1 MQGNAPRSKRVSSL
15 VVHLWSVLHGKGKA
29 NDGFGMA
36 KARQMIKL
44 IDVKEKNKN
53 VFLEKVKK

>member
-1 MQGNAPRSKRVSSL
+1 
-15 VVHLWSVLHGKGKA
+15 
-29 NDGFGMA
+29 MA

-53 VFLEKVKK
+53 VFLEKVRMFRIKNEKKICFVVIFLFE